1 MYIAPNSEI
10 YLLQNVPIHGEYE
23 HTLWFNDAGE
33 QAAYFLSATK
43 VIAHLTNYSYL
54 RYKENWISVELPIE
68 QLTFCNYMVFRN
80 TSFENKYFYAF
91 VTDIEYVNNKTT
103 KIYYELDVMQT
114 WLFEAKVST
123 CFVEREHSATDTIG
137 SNLVPENFE
146 TGEYVYQEISDADG
160 KGSPFSDWYIFIG
173 STVEYDGSAYVDVQG
188 NVYQGLY
195 SGVKWLPFKTAAEAN
210 AFIEGLTDDQ
220 KSNAIVGIV
229 MLPSFCA
236 HTVDDKLVAYD
247 DVLPMESRDYAV
259 QYYPTNYPTIRNNKL
274 KTAPYTQLLVTDFQ
288 GHSAEYDYEYFD
300 RNADGTIN
308 FLTFASVS
316 SIPQFAC
323 QPTGYKGVGG
333 EGASD
338 GLFQSLI
345 IGDVPQCA
353 FTIDSYRAWLAMA
366 STKVGLATDLIS
378 GGVGLFSGVVGVMDS
393 IIGDDNFRS
402 SMNQTISSA
411 KSIADTVAK
420 WYDHS
425 KQPPQAK
432 SIGGGSIVFQRGA
445 YGFQFLRC
453 YIRPEFVRIIDD
465 YFTMYGYRTNQVK
478 IPNLF
483 TLNKRPK
490 FNYLKT
496 IGARITG
503 SIPVDDERKICAIYD
518 RGITFWDDP
527 AKVGDYTQDNSPVY

>member
-33 QAAYFLSATK
+33 QAAYFLAATK

-188 NVYQGLY
+188 NIYQGLY
-195 SGVKWLPFKTAAEAN
+195 SGVKWIPFKTAAEAN
-210 AFIEGLTDDQ
+210 TFIEGLTDDQ

-259 QYYPTNYPTIRNNKL
+259 QYYPSNYPTIRNNKL

-300 RNADGTIN
+300 RNTDGTIN

-323 QPTGYKGVGG
+323 QPTGYKGVGDA
-333 EGASD
+333 GASD

-411 KSIADTVAK
+411 KSVADTVAK

-503 SIPVDDERKICAIYD
+503 SVPVDDERKICAIYD

-527 AKVGDYTQDNSPVY
+527 AKVGDYSQDNSPVY

>member
-33 QAAYFLSATK
+33 QAAYFLAATK

-188 NVYQGLY
+188 NIYQGLY
-195 SGVKWLPFKTAAEAN
+195 SGVKWIPFKTAAEAN
-210 AFIEGLTDDQ
+210 TFIEGLTDDQ

-259 QYYPTNYPTIRNNKL
+259 QYYPSNYPTIRNNKL

-300 RNADGTIN
+300 RNTDGTIN

-323 QPTGYKGVGG
+323 QPTGYKGVGDA
-333 EGASD
+333 GASD

-411 KSIADTVAK
+411 KSVADTVAK

-432 SIGGGSIVFQRGA
+432 SIGGGSIVFQRGS

-503 SIPVDDERKICAIYD
+503 SVPVDDERKICAIYD

-527 AKVGDYTQDNSPVY
+527 AKVGDYSQDNSPVY

>member
-10 YLLQNVPIHGEYE
+10 YLLQNIPIQGNYE
-23 HTLWFNDAGE
+23 HTLWFNDLGE
-33 QAAYFLSATK
+33 QEAYFTRATK
-43 VIAHLTNYSYL
+43 VIAHLTDYSYL
-54 RYKENWISVELPIE
+54 RYKDNWITVELPIE
-68 QLTFCNYMVFRN
+68 KLTFCNYMAFRN
-80 TSFENKYFYAF
+80 LSFENKLFYAF
-91 VTDIEYVNNKTT
+91 VTNIEYVNNKTT
-103 KIYYELDVMQT
+103 KIYYDIDVIQT
-114 WLFEAKVST
+114 WLFEARVGT
-123 CFVEREHSATDTIG
+123 CFVEREHSATDAIG
-137 SNLVPENFE
+137 ANLVPENFE
-146 TGEYVYQEISDADG
+146 TGEYVYQEISSVN
-160 KGSPFSDWYIFIG
+160 SPNPFGEWYIFIG
-173 STVEYDGSAYVDVQG
+173 STVEYDGTEYVDVQG
-188 NVYQGLY
+188 NIYQGLY

-236 HTVDDKLVAYD
+236 HTVDGKLVAYD
-247 DVLPMESRDYAV
+247 DVLPMSSGNYAV
-259 QYYPTNYPTIRNNKL
+259 QYYPSNYPTIRNNKL

-316 SIPQFAC
+316 AVPQFAC

-345 IGDVPQCA
+345 IGDIPQCA
-353 FTIDSYRAWLAMA
+353 FTIDSFRAWIAMA
-366 STKVGLATDLIS
+366 STKVGVATDLIS
-378 GGVGLFSGVVGVMDS
+378 GAVGLVGGVVGVMDS

-402 SMNQTISSA
+402 SLGQTVSSA
-411 KSIADTVAK
+411 KSIADTVANV
-420 WYDHS
+420 YDHY

-478 IPNLF
+478 IPNIF

-490 FNYLKT
+490 FNYIKT

-503 SIPVDDERKICAIYD
+503 SVPVDDERKICSIFD

-527 AKVGDYTQDNSPVY
+527 AKVGDYSQDNSPV